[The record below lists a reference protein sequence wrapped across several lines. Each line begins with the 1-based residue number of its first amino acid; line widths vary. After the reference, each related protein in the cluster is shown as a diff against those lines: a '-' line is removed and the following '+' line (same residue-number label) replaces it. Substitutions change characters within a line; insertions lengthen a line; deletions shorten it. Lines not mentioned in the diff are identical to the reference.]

1 MPVAPHGIYICDTVW
16 CGRSRD
22 HFPNSKHG
30 PVPDKGLNTESRF
43 TGKFGMCVSNRL
55 SGQVMVVQQSQYLGA
70 EDP

>member
-1 MPVAPHGIYICDTVW
+1 MPVAPHGIYMCDAVW
-16 CGRSRD
+16 CGRS
-22 HFPNSKHG
+22 KCG
-30 PVPDKGLNTESRF
+30 PEPDKGLNTESRF